1 MITPES
7 RSFCVRDG
15 AVPGRTMAYQPV
27 SMELLLLV
35 NRGEIYYTLTATFL
49 LRNAKAIVEPRL
61 PVAPATATKLWGVAI
76 WKGVIKERK
85 CLEKL
90 LEDGKGKAAK
100 MFLSKRLR
108 SLYR

>member
-1 MITPES
+1 
-7 RSFCVRDG
+7 
-15 AVPGRTMAYQPV
+15 MAYQPV

-35 NRGEIYYTLTATFL
+35 NRREIYTLTATFL
-49 LRNAKAIVEPRL
+49 FRNAKAIVEPRL

-76 WKGVIKERK
+76 WKGVIKERN
-85 CLEKL
+85 CPEKL

-100 MFLSKRLR
+100 MFFLSKRLR